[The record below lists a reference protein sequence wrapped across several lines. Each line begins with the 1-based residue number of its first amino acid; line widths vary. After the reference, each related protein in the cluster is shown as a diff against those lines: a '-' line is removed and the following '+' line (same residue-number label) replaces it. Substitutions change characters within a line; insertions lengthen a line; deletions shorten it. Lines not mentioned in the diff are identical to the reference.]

1 MKRFT
6 FSENYEKTRFMGIIN
21 VSSDSFYEKCSS
33 TDEVMLLAEKMMGE
47 GADFLDA
54 GAESSRPGSKPISE
68 QEELDKLIPVISL
81 LVGNFDVPVSV
92 DTYKP
97 VVAEEALKAGA
108 KIINDITGLQKFP
121 EMAEVIARFKAGV
134 VLMHM
139 QRTPLTMQKNPSY
152 ENVLNEIYEFLVAS
166 IKIAET
172 AEIAPDQI
180 AIDPGIGFG
189 KSKKHNLEILRNLEI
204 FLKLKKPILLGV
216 SRKSFIGDILNL
228 PAEERLEGSLAA
240 TVVGVAKGASIIR
253 THDVK
258 ATRNAVRVAEA
269 IIKGESL

>member
-1 MKRFT
+1 MKRFS
-6 FSENYEKTRFMGIIN
+6 FFENFEKTRFMGIIN
-21 VSSDSFYEKCSS
+21 VSSDSFYERCSS
-33 TDEVMLLAEKMMGE
+33 TDEAMVLAEKMMNE

-54 GAESSRPGSKPISE
+54 GAESSRPGSKPISD
-68 QEELDKLIPVISL
+68 QEELDRLIPVISL
-81 LVGNFDVPVSV
+81 LVENFDVPISV

-97 VVAEEALKAGA
+97 IVAEEALQAGA

-121 EMAEVIARFKAGV
+121 EMAEVIARFDAGV

-139 QRTPLTMQKNPSY
+139 QGTPLTMQRDPNY
-152 ENVLNEIYEFLVAS
+152 EDVLNEIREFLSVS

-172 AEIAPDQI
+172 AEISPDQI

-189 KSKKHNLEILRNLEI
+189 KTKKHNLEILRNLEI
-204 FLKLKKPILLGV
+204 FLKLKKPVLLGV

-228 PAEERLEGSLAA
+228 PPEERLEGSIAA
-240 TVVGVAKGASIIR
+240 TVMGVVKGASIIR